1 MATIYELERERR
13 YNAAKRALFDK
24 LYSSLNS
31 RQREAVY
38 TINGPLLVLA
48 GAGSGK
54 TTVLVERIG
63 YIIRYGNAYKYETPG
78 SEVSDEDIMRLERAI
93 DAPKEEIAA
102 ILESCAVSPCPPWSV
117 LAITF
122 TKKAAGEMK
131 ERLERMLGT
140 SANEVWAGTF
150 HSVCVRLLR
159 RFGSQIGLDN
169 NFTIYDDTD
178 SLKLMSTVMK
188 DKNIDDKVLPAKN
201 VLNVIGRLKDKLTT
215 PEEFAVQA
223 EASRDFGMRRTAELY
238 REYAKRLKEAN
249 AVDFDDIIMRTVELL
264 TVSAEVREFLGK
276 RFRYISVDEYQDTN
290 YAQFM
295 LASLIASG
303 RRNLMVVG
311 DDDQSIYRF
320 RGATIENI
328 LNFDRTYT
336 DAKVIKL
343 EQNYRSTSVI
353 LDAANAVISNNVG
366 RKGKELWT
374 SKEGGEKITLA
385 KLDDQNEEGYYVAET
400 INAICRKQSK
410 TYGDFAVLYRTRAQS
425 NALEKALVRAGVK
438 YYIVGDTRFYDRKEI
453 KDILAYLQLVAN
465 PSDNIRLMRIIN
477 VPRRKIGDATVDAV
491 AQIAAAEGRS
501 MFDVIKDSAKYTAL
515 SKSAKALTSFS
526 DLIEA
531 LRREAQNKNLPDFVE
546 SVLDMTG
553 YLQMLRDGGEAEA
566 ERCDN
571 ARELISNALEYANE
585 VLGGDI
591 VFDPL
596 SEDEPSDSNTNSG
609 IRFTSEEAENT
620 KAIDLIG
627 GFLEDVALVSD
638 VDRFDDNAQ
647 AVVLMTV
654 HSAKGLE
661 FPIVFLT
668 GMEEGLFP
676 GYRAQTDMAE
686 LEEERRLAYVAITR
700 AKEKL
705 YITYAKNRML
715 FGRTQF
721 STESQFVKEIPQHL
735 IESNLSMREKASEIE
750 AVQTAQARKTF
761 DRTTVKAKANEGGEQ
776 FSAGDCVRH
785 KIFGRGIVLSATK
798 MGPDVL
804 YEVAFDTVGTKKLMG
819 SYVKMTKEE

>member
-1 MATIYELERERR
+1 MATIHELERERR
-13 YNAAKRALFDK
+13 YNTAKRALFDK

-31 RQREAVY
+31 KQREAVY

-63 YIIRYGNAYKYETPG
+63 YIIRYGNAYKYETPN
-78 SEVSDEDIMRLERAI
+78 SEFTDEDIMRLERAI
-93 DAPKEEIAA
+93 NAPKEEIAA
-102 ILESCAVSPCPPWSV
+102 VLESCAVSPCPPWSV

-131 ERLERMLGT
+131 ERLEKMLGP

-169 NFTIYDDTD
+169 NFTIYDETD
-178 SLKLMSTVMK
+178 SLKLMSTIMK
-188 DKNIDDKVLPAKN
+188 ERNIDDKVLPAKN

-215 PEEFAVQA
+215 PEEFALQA

-238 REYAKRLKEAN
+238 REYAKRLKGAN

-264 TVSAEVREFLGK
+264 SVSAEVREFLGK

-295 LASLIASG
+295 LASLIAGG

-328 LNFDRTYT
+328 LNFDRTYA
-336 DAKVIKL
+336 DAQVIKL

-353 LDAANAVISNNVG
+353 LDAANAVIANNTN

-385 KLDDQNEEGYYVAET
+385 KLDDQNEEGYYVADM
-400 INAICRKQSK
+400 INSICRKQNK
-410 TYGDFAVLYRTRAQS
+410 TFGDFAVLYRTRAQS
-425 NALEKALVRAGVK
+425 NALEKAFVRAGVK

-453 KDILAYLQLVAN
+453 KDIMAYLQLVSN
-465 PSDNIRLMRIIN
+465 PDDNIRLMRIIN
-477 VPRRKIGDATVDAV
+477 VPRRKIGETTVDAV

-501 MFDVIKDSAKYTAL
+501 MFAVIKDSAKYTAL
-515 SKSAKALTSFS
+515 SKSAKTLTAFA

-531 LRREAQNKNLPDFVE
+531 LRREACNKNLPDFVE

-591 VFDPL
+591 APDPL
-596 SEDEPSDSNTNSG
+596 AEDEPTAAENSG
-609 IRFTSEEAENT
+609 IRFTSEEAEKT
-620 KAIDLIG
+620 KAIDLLG

-638 VDRFDDNAQ
+638 VDKLDENAQ

-661 FPIVFLT
+661 FPVVFLT

-676 GYRAQTDMAE
+676 GYRSQTDMAE

-721 STESQFVKEIPQHL
+721 STESQFVKEIPQNL

-761 DRTTVKAKANEGGEQ
+761 DRTTVKPKANEGGEQ
-776 FSAGDCVRH
+776 FAAGDCVRH
-785 KIFGRGIVLSATK
+785 KIFGKGIVLSATK

-819 SYVKMTKEE
+819 SYVKMTKE

>member
-13 YNAAKRALFDK
+13 YNTAKRALFDK

-31 RQREAVY
+31 KQREAVY

-78 SEVSDEDIMRLERAI
+78 SEVTDEDIMRLERAI
-93 DAPKEEIAA
+93 NAPKEEIAA

-131 ERLERMLGT
+131 ERLEKMLG
-140 SANEVWAGTF
+140 SAANEVWAGTF

-188 DKNIDDKVLPAKN
+188 EKNIDDKVLPAKN

-223 EASRDFGMRRTAELY
+223 DASRDFGMRRTAELY

-264 TVSAEVREFLGK
+264 TVSADVREFLGK

-290 YAQFM
+290 HAQFM
-295 LASLIASG
+295 LASLIAGG

-328 LNFDRTYT
+328 LNFDRTYA
-336 DAKVIKL
+336 DAQVIKL

-353 LDAANAVISNNVG
+353 LDAANAVISNNTN

-385 KLDDQNEEGYYVAET
+385 KLDDQNEEGNYVADM
-400 INAICRKQSK
+400 INSICRKNNK
-410 TYGDFAVLYRTRAQS
+410 TFGDFAVLYRTRAQS

-453 KDILAYLQLVAN
+453 KDILAYLQLVSN
-465 PSDNIRLMRIIN
+465 PDDNIRLMRIIN
-477 VPRRKIGDATVDAV
+477 VPRRKIGETTVDAV
-491 AQIAAAEGRS
+491 AQIASAEGRS
-501 MFDVIKDSAKYTAL
+501 MFAVIKDSAKYTAL
-515 SKSAKALTSFS
+515 SKSAKTLTAFS

-531 LRREAQNKNLPDFVE
+531 LRREAHNKNLPDFVE

-591 VFDPL
+591 APDPL
-596 SEDEPSDSNTNSG
+596 AEEEPTSADPG
-609 IRFTSEEAENT
+609 IRFTSEEAEKT
-620 KAIDLIG
+620 KAIDLLG

-638 VDRFDDNAQ
+638 VDKLDDNAQ

-661 FPIVFLT
+661 FPVVFLT

-676 GYRAQTDMAE
+676 GYRSQTDMAE

-721 STESQFVKEIPQHL
+721 STESQFVKEIPQNL
-735 IESNLSMREKASEIE
+735 IESNLTMREKASEIE
-750 AVQTAQARKTF
+750 AMQTAQARKTF
-761 DRTTVKAKANEGGEQ
+761 DRSTPKARVNEGGEQ
-776 FSAGDCVRH
+776 FAAGDSVRH
-785 KIFGRGIVLSATK
+785 KIFGHGIVLSATK
-798 MGPDVL
+798 MGADVL

-819 SYVKMTKEE
+819 SYVKMTKE

>member
-1 MATIYELERERR
+1 MSATIYELERERR

-24 LYSSLNS
+24 LYLSLND

-63 YIIRYGNAYKYETPG
+63 YIIRYGNAYQHETPV
-78 SEVSDEDIMRLERAI
+78 SEITDEDIMRLENAI
-93 DAPKEEIAA
+93 NAPKEEIAA
-102 ILESCAVSPCPPWSV
+102 LLESCAVSPCPPWSV

-131 ERLERMLGT
+131 ERLERMLGP

-159 RFGSQIGLDN
+159 RFGEQIGLDK
-169 NFTIYDDTD
+169 NFTIYDETD
-178 SLKLMSTVMK
+178 SQKLMSTIMK
-188 DKNIDDKVLPAKN
+188 DMHIDDKVLPVKN
-201 VLNVIGRLKDKLTT
+201 VLAVIGRLKDKLTT
-215 PEEFAVQA
+215 PEEFSVQA
-223 EASRDFGMRRTAELY
+223 DASRDFGMRRTAELY
-238 REYAKRLKEAN
+238 REYAKRLKAAN

-264 TVSAEVREFLGK
+264 TACPDVREFLGK

-295 LASLIASG
+295 LASLIAG
-303 RRNLMVVG
+303 GKRNLMVVG

-328 LNFDRTYT
+328 LNFDRTYA
-336 DAKVIKL
+336 DAKVVKL

-353 LDAANAVISNNVG
+353 LDAANNVIANNTN

-374 SKEGGEKITLA
+374 SRDGGEKITLA
-385 KLDDQNEEGYYVAET
+385 KLDDQNMEAYFVADT
-400 INAICRKQSK
+400 INDLCRKQNK
-410 TYGDFAVLYRTRAQS
+410 TFSDFAVLYRTRAQS
-425 NALEKALVRAGVK
+425 NAIEKALVRAGVK

-453 KDILAYLQLVAN
+453 KDLLAYLQLVAN
-465 PSDNIRLMRIIN
+465 PHDNIRLMRIIN
-477 VPRRKIGDATVDAV
+477 VPRRKIGDTTVDAV
-491 AQIAAAEGRS
+491 SQIASAEGRS
-501 MFDVIKDSAKYTAL
+501 MFSVIKDAAKYTAL
-515 SKSAKALTSFS
+515 SKSAKVLGAFA
-526 DLIEA
+526 DLIDD
-531 LRREAQNKNLPDFVE
+531 LRREAENKNLPDFVE
-546 SVLDMTG
+546 YLLEATG
-553 YLQMLRDGGEAEA
+553 YLQMLRDAGEAEV
-566 ERCDN
+566 ERYDN
-571 ARELISNALEYANE
+571 ARELVSNALEYANE
-585 VLGGDI
+585 MLGEGVVL
-591 VFDPL
+591 DPL
-596 SEDEPSDSNTNSG
+596 ADEPGAKGVRFVSD
-609 IRFTSEEAENT
+609 EAENT
-620 KAIDLIG
+620 RASELLA
-627 GFLEDVALVSD
+627 GFLEDIALVSD
-638 VDRFDDNAQ
+638 VDKLDDDAK

-661 FPIVFLT
+661 FPVVFLT

-676 GYRAQTDMAE
+676 GYRSQTDMAE

-721 STESQFVKEIPQHL
+721 SSLSQFVKEIPEHL
-735 IESNLSMREKASEIE
+735 IENTLSASEKTSEVE
-750 AVQTAQARKTF
+750 AKFTQEARKTF
-761 DRTTVKAKANEGGEQ
+761 DRTTQKTPVRTASEQ
-776 FSAGDCVRH
+776 FSVGDGVVH
-785 KIFGRGIVLSATK
+785 AKFGRGIVLSATK
-798 MGPDVL
+798 MGADVM
-804 YEVAFDTVGTKKLMG
+804 YEVAFDTEGTKKLMG
-819 SYVKMTKEE
+819 TFAKLKRDV

>member
-1 MATIYELERERR
+1 
-13 YNAAKRALFDK
+13 
-24 LYSSLNS
+24 
-31 RQREAVY
+31 
-38 TINGPLLVLA
+38 
-48 GAGSGK
+48 
-54 TTVLVERIG
+54 
-63 YIIRYGNAYKYETPG
+63 
-78 SEVSDEDIMRLERAI
+78 
-93 DAPKEEIAA
+93 
-102 ILESCAVSPCPPWSV
+102 
-117 LAITF
+117 
-122 TKKAAGEMK
+122 
-131 ERLERMLGT
+131 
-140 SANEVWAGTF
+140 
-150 HSVCVRLLR
+150 
-159 RFGSQIGLDN
+159 
-169 NFTIYDDTD
+169 
-178 SLKLMSTVMK
+178 
-188 DKNIDDKVLPAKN
+188 
-201 VLNVIGRLKDKLTT
+201 
-215 PEEFAVQA
+215 
-223 EASRDFGMRRTAELY
+223 
-238 REYAKRLKEAN
+238 
-249 AVDFDDIIMRTVELL
+249 
-264 TVSAEVREFLGK
+264 
-276 RFRYISVDEYQDTN
+276 
-290 YAQFM
+290 M
-295 LASLIASG
+295 LASLIAGG

-328 LNFDRTYT
+328 LNFDRTYA

-353 LDAANAVISNNVG
+353 LDAANAVIANNVG

-385 KLDDQNEEGYYVAET
+385 KLDDQNDEGYYVADM
-400 INAICRKQSK
+400 INSICRKNNK

-465 PSDNIRLMRIIN
+465 PNDNIRLMRIIN
-477 VPRRKIGDATVDAV
+477 VPRRKIGDTTVDAV
-491 AQIAAAEGRS
+491 SQIAAAEGRS
-501 MFDVIKDSAKYTAL
+501 MFEIIKDSAKYTAL

-531 LRREAQNKNLPDFVE
+531 LRREAQSKNLPDFVE

-585 VLGGDI
+585 VLGGDT

-596 SEDEPSDSNTNSG
+596 ADEEPSAENQG
-609 IRFTSEEAENT
+609 IRFTSEEAEKT
-620 KAIDLIG
+620 KAIDLLG
-627 GFLEDVALVSD
+627 GFLEDIALVSD
-638 VDRFDDNAQ
+638 VDKLEDNAQ

-676 GYRAQTDMAE
+676 GYRSQTDMAE

-776 FSAGDCVRH
+776 FSAGDSVRH